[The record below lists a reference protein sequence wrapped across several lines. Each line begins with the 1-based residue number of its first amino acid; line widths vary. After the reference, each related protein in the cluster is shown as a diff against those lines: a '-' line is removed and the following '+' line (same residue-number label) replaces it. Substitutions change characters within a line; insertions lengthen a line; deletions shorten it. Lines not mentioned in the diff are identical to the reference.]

1 MDMDSQTKLELHCAK
16 PLSAKEANT
25 IRTIVPDDTL
35 TELREISR
43 RTGIAMSQ
51 LTRMLIEF
59 ALPYVEVIE

>member
-1 MDMDSQTKLELHCAK
+1 MDSQTKLELHCAK